1 MEKHLDPTISGVSF
15 GKEDHHPGCMW
26 GILHVLRS
34 YQWHYVKRVM
44 PHKRR
49 PGSRQRISGIRYSRL
64 KSNVPGTCEAQGF
77 IDSEMDDGIMPE
89 MSESCP
95 FNSRSCKIHMQTSEE
110 MCKEQY
116 DRSRISSIRSQF
128 LRTASIHH
136 LESSNH
142 ILPDEVRE
150 DGKWPT
156 IDLHQDDVNTPESTR
171 DPFLV
176 KTPGLPVSGSNGCE
190 LCSATTS
197 EKNLS
202 HNQLDD
208 LGRQLLDNAL
218 IRNTL
223 ERAKEAFKRHKSI
236 DEKES
241 PQNVALY
248 HSKEVL
254 DALEIFD
261 VNNGLYK
268 KTLHESS
275 FALAHHFRALQASS
289 AKKGLTKSVS
299 FPAAGS
305 FSRSKKTRKLKSM
318 DREVGFFDDN
328 TVSILKQDQESP
340 DVGQTS
346 TSSSPGKHLELKKRR
361 FKDIKQ
367 RIKKAIKESRK
378 EGHRISMD
386 AIFHKMPYGSRF
398 SKDAKREMA
407 DKWKESVIDRDKKNI
422 PRSHHE
428 TNNSMPIHDKGRVNC
443 IGRTQS
449 LSQSLDRYS
458 QLFELTFGR
467 ETKQHPSDNLKLA
480 SESGTS
486 SLGSTTKSF
495 GRILSLPELESYF
508 SLQCDES
515 AGALSSGMQTRN
527 IEDSSTSCGSLNC
540 TKHKTDM
547 GVSTENHAQLDTN
560 QGKLV
565 EVGKI
570 SALNTHQVGLMLDP
584 ITNIIDTKE
593 DMVSDLCNLT
603 NREGCPMPE
612 LEQEARPAN
621 SSNYKQA
628 QPSPISVLDSCFHE
642 NTSSPAELSVSEGPE
657 LHPKQIYVDEVD
669 SSENLKDQSH
679 MESFNGFISIADH
692 ENVDINR
699 KYLDSTSH
707 HVQVDKKDE
716 ADFNYVRDVLKLS
729 GFSGNECLGTW
740 YSPDQPVDPSLFEEV
755 ESYSPLKSDCSG
767 EEADSSYEH
776 QLLFEIINEVL
787 LDIYDRSFSYWPKPL
802 SCNCHIRPMPTGIHV
817 LEEVWANISWYLNSQ
832 PEFEPLDYLVVRDLS
847 KSDGWMNLQFDSEC
861 VGLELEEMIL
871 DDLLDE
877 LIYE

>member
-1 MEKHLDPTISGVSF
+1 M
-15 GKEDHHPGCMW
+15 
-26 GILHVLRS
+26 
-34 YQWHYVKRVM
+34 Q
-44 PHKRR
+44 
-49 PGSRQRISGIRYSRL
+49 
-64 KSNVPGTCEAQGF
+64 
-77 IDSEMDDGIMPE
+77 E

-95 FNSRSCKIHMQTSEE
+95 FNSRSCKIHMQMSEE
-110 MCKEQY
+110 MCKEQD
-116 DRSRISSIRSQF
+116 DRSRISSFRSQF
-128 LRTASIHH
+128 LRTASIHR
-136 LESSNH
+136 LESSNYV
-142 ILPDEVRE
+142 LPDEVRE

-156 IDLHQDDVNTPESTR
+156 IGIHQDDVSTPESTW
-171 DPFLV
+171 DPFPI

-202 HNQLDD
+202 HNQLDE

-218 IRNTL
+218 LRNTL
-223 ERAKEAFKRHKSI
+223 ERAKEAFKRHKSM

-241 PQNVALY
+241 PQDVALY

-261 VNNGLYK
+261 VNNGLYQ

-275 FALAHHFRALQASS
+275 FALAHHFQALQASS
-289 AKKGLTKSVS
+289 AKRGLTKSVS

-305 FSRSKKTRKLKSM
+305 FCRKSKKPIKLKYVE
-318 DREVGFFDDN
+318 REVTFFDDS
-328 TVSILKQDQESP
+328 TVCILKQDQESP

-346 TSSSPGKHLELKKRR
+346 TSSSPGKHVELKKRR
-361 FKDIKQ
+361 FKGIKQ

-398 SKDAKREMA
+398 TKDVKRETA
-407 DKWKESVIDRDKKNI
+407 DKWKESVINRDEKNI
-422 PRSHHE
+422 TRSYRE
-428 TNNSMPIHDKGRVNC
+428 TNNSMPIHDKGRVDC
-443 IGRTQS
+443 IRRTQS
-449 LSQSLDRYS
+449 LSESLDKYS
-458 QLFELTFGR
+458 QLFEVTFGR

-486 SLGSTTKSF
+486 SLGSTTKSL

-515 AGALSSGMQTRN
+515 GEALCSGIQTRVIGDSSASSGSL
-527 IEDSSTSCGSLNC
+527 DSTE
-540 TKHKTDM
+540 HKTDI
-547 GVSTENHAQLDTN
+547 GVSTEYHTQLDTIIEN
-560 QGKLV
+560 GSQGKLV
-565 EVGKI
+565 AEGKI
-570 SALNTHQVGLMLDP
+570 SALNKHQLGLTLDP
-584 ITNIIDTKE
+584 IKSRIDTKE
-593 DMVSDLCNLT
+593 DMVCDLDNLT
-603 NREGCPMPE
+603 NREDSSISE
-612 LEQEARPAN
+612 SEQETRPAN
-621 SSNYKQA
+621 YEQA
-628 QPSPISVLDSCFHE
+628 QPSPISVLDSCVQE
-642 NTSSPAELSVSEGPE
+642 NISSPAKLPISEGPD
-657 LHPKQIYVDEVD
+657 LHSRKIYVDEID
-669 SSENLKDQSH
+669 SSENVKDQSH
-679 MESFNGFISIADH
+679 MESFSGVISIDDL
-692 ENVDINR
+692 ENVDVNR
-699 KYLDSTSH
+699 KNLDSPSL

-729 GFSGNECLGTW
+729 GFSGNECLGSW
-740 YSPDQPVDPSLFEEV
+740 YSPEQPVDPSFFEEV

-767 EEADSSYEH
+767 EEVANSYEH

-787 LDIYDRSFSYWPKPL
+787 LEIYDRSFTYWPQPL

-817 LEEVWANISWYLNSQ
+817 LEEVWAIISWYLNSQ